1 MRNARQTF
9 LRLFIYL
16 AGIIILAFG
25 IVLNTKT
32 NMGVSAIISVPFS
45 IAAVWG
51 INLGVMTFFFYVFC
65 IFMQWVLD
73 RKNFGIREMLQI
85 VVSFITSWFINLF
98 DQSIPMAPD
107 SLALRFLVL
116 SMAIVATGFGSSL
129 IVMMELAA
137 NPADGFARTLGK
149 LVGREF
155 GFGKNMMDLGCVA
168 ISASIGLLFGGRIV
182 GIGVGT
188 VFSAIFIGRYVALT
202 NWLIKSRVQRAV
214 GI

>member
-1 MRNARQTF
+1 MRCC
-9 LRLFIYL
+9 RLWL
-16 AGIIILAFG
+16 
-25 IVLNTKT
+25 
-32 NMGVSAIISVPFS
+32 
-45 IAAVWG
+45 
-51 INLGVMTFFFYVFC
+51 
-65 IFMQWVLD
+65 
-73 RKNFGIREMLQI
+73 
-85 VVSFITSWFINLF
+85 SFIHSWSSTCRPAASHGAGFPWPFVSWL
-98 DQSIPMAPD
+98 
-107 SLALRFLVL
+107 L
-116 SMAIVATGFGSSL
+116 SMAILATGFGSSL

-168 ISASIGLLFGGRIV
+168 ISASIGLLFGGKIV

-188 VFSAIFIGRYVALT
+188 VFSAIFIGRCVAFT

>member
-1 MRNARQTF
+1 
-9 LRLFIYL
+9 
-16 AGIIILAFG
+16 
-25 IVLNTKT
+25 
-32 NMGVSAIISVPFS
+32 
-45 IAAVWG
+45 
-51 INLGVMTFFFYVFC
+51 
-65 IFMQWVLD
+65 
-73 RKNFGIREMLQI
+73 
-85 VVSFITSWFINLF
+85 
-98 DQSIPMAPD
+98 MAPD

-168 ISASIGLLFGGRIV
+168 ISASIGLLFGGKIV

-188 VFSAIFIGRYVALT
+188 VFSAIFIGRCVAFT